1 MKYVVTG
8 GCGFIGSNL
17 VKRLH
22 RDGNEVV
29 VIDDCSTG
37 AMSNLPGKFTV
48 LRKISDIRREQDV
61 DGIFHLGIPSSTP
74 LYRNDRTL
82 VGKAISEFIE
92 IMEHAKENKIKVV
105 YASSSSI
112 YNGNK
117 PPYREDMPVLVTD
130 FYTEGRYAMERL
142 AKLYWDFYK
151 ARSIGFRMFSVY
163 GENEKSK
170 GRFANLVSQIMWAKQ
185 SGETFEVYN
194 NGEATRDFIHVSDV
208 VEAYVKAMNSD
219 LDCEVLNIGTGKA
232 YTINQ
237 VMEAVGLKNFKYV
250 GNPLKNYVDKT
261 LADTRK
267 AEKLLGFRA
276 TIDVMDYLKGEKP
289 EQQAE

>member
-29 VIDDCSTG
+29 VIDDLSTG
-37 AMSNLPGKFTV
+37 SLSNLPGKFTV
-48 LRKISDIRREQDV
+48 LKKISDIRGEQDV

-74 LYRNDRTL
+74 LYRNDRSL

-92 IMEHAKENKIKVV
+92 IMEYAKESRIKVV

-117 PPYREDMPVLVTD
+117 TPYREDMPVLVTD
-130 FYTEGRYAMERL
+130 FYTEARYAMERL

-151 ARSIGFRMFSVY
+151 ARSIGLRLFSVY
-163 GENEKSK
+163 GENERSK
-170 GRFANLVSQIMWAKQ
+170 GKFANLVSQIKWAKE
-185 SGETFEVYN
+185 SGSTFDVYN
-194 NGEATRDFIHVSDV
+194 RGEATRDFTHVTDV
-208 VEAYVKAMNSD
+208 VEAFIKSMNSD

-232 YTINQ
+232 YSINQ
-237 VMEAVGLKNFKYV
+237 VMQAVGLENFRYV

-261 LADTRK
+261 LADIRK
-267 AEKLLGFRA
+267 AEKVLGFKS
-276 TIDVMDYLKGEKP
+276 TIDVMDYLKGNQEKN
-289 EQQAE
+289 